1 MGGRYM
7 KGRSKKNRER
17 NIVHFLYVLPNL
29 ILYSLL
35 SIVPIIL
42 GLYYSFTNWN
52 GISKKYKMVGFSNY
66 IKILKDSRFRK
77 AVSFNL
83 RYAVMLIICVMLI
96 SVILALLLNAK
107 TKGQNFFRAVYF
119 FPACVSMLTIGLIF
133 NYIFFQGVPGI
144 GEALGIEALQ
154 KNILSGRNTAI
165 YGILITNV
173 WKSVAIPTVLVISA
187 LQTIPAEIM
196 EAATVDGASGRQR
209 FFYITLRYILPILSI
224 IFVLL
229 LKEGLMIYDYIM
241 ALTTGGPAGATES
254 ITLSIYRLGF
264 EDMKFGYAISQAMIV
279 AFIIAVISIIQIK
292 FTDKKKIYD

>member
-1 MGGRYM
+1 M
-7 KGRSKKNRER
+7 KSTKNRER
-17 NIVHFLYVLPNL
+17 NIIHFLYVLPNL

-52 GISKKYKMVGFSNY
+52 GITKNYKFVGLGNY
-66 IKILKDSRFRK
+66 VKIIKDSRFRK
-77 AVSFNL
+77 AVFFNV
-83 RYAVMLIICVMLI
+83 RYAVMLIICVMVI
-96 SVILALLLNAK
+96 SVVLALLLNAK
-107 TKGQNFFRAVYF
+107 IKSKNFFRAVYF

-144 GEALGIEALQ
+144 GNALGIEGLQ
-154 KNILSGRNTAI
+154 KNILSGRGTAI
-165 YGILITNV
+165 YGILVTNV

-187 LQTIPAEIM
+187 LQTIPSEIM
-196 EAATVDGASGRQR
+196 EAATVDGANGRQR
-209 FFYITLRYILPILSI
+209 FYYITLRYILPILSI
-224 IFVLL
+224 IFVLV

-241 ALTTGGPAGATES
+241 ALTSGGPAGSTES

-279 AFIIAVISIIQIK
+279 AFIIAVISIAQIK